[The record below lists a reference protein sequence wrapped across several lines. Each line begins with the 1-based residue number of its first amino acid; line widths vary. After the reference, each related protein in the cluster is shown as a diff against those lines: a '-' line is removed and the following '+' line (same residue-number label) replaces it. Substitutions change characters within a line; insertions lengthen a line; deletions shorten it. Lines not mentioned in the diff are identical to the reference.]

1 MNENNLQNNQSLN
14 NISNQNPQPVNNT
27 NQTMNMQTNLS
38 EVNHNTQVN
47 STNPTTTQTNP
58 SPVNPT
64 ATQASPNTVS
74 PTTTQANPNTVSP
87 TTTQANPNTVSPT
100 TTQTSPSPVSSTA
113 TQTSPSPVSS
123 TTTQTSPSPVRPTTT
138 QTSPSPVSSTTT
150 QTSPTPVSQPT
161 TSANIN
167 QTSSQPTNNQQ
178 ELNLVNPLN
187 PDEIVKKEILIEKE
201 APKENE
207 EVNNNEE
214 NNQKPKKK
222 KINPILLILLV
233 VVIAAIGVIVYFT
246 FFNNSEPD
254 TPNTPDTPQNPDT
267 PETPVTP
274 QITLNDILNN
284 FNSNENVNQ
293 LRETSEITA
302 NINNNNEIAIDVTT
316 DGQTNS
322 YLFTLENRDL
332 LFEINPNDLTSN
344 LLFLIICDNIGQFH
358 GLDVNEVYS
367 YLAAIDLN
375 TTAVNGIT
383 LTQLENGNYQ
393 ARINIDTKIDTS
405 SLNTM
410 YIEVSDLESYRDFLE
425 GTGTVQIPKGNLML
439 YKEGDENTTTIL
451 IGEKDN
457 LTSLT
462 YNSILSVIE
471 LLYPDELENFKTS
484 YPNLETIAFDR
495 YTITTNPVLTGTLE
509 TLYNQY
515 QNEYGFVLLEINK
528 SL

>member
-27 NQTMNMQTNLS
+27 NQTMNTQTNLS

-58 SPVNPT
+58 SSVNPTVTQASPSSVNPT
-64 ATQASPNTVS
+64 ATQT
-74 PTTTQANPNTVSP
+74 NPS
-87 TTTQANPNTVSPT
+87 TVSPT
-100 TTQTSPSPVSSTA
+100 TTQTSPSPVSSTTTQTSPNTVSPTA
-113 TQTSPSPVSS
+113 TQTSPNPVS
-123 TTTQTSPSPVRPTTT
+123 PTAT

-254 TPNTPDTPQNPDT
+254 TPNTPQNPDT

-316 DGQTNS
+316 DGQTDS

-332 LFEINPNDLTSN
+332 LFEIDSNDLTSN

-515 QNEYGFVLLEINK
+515 QNEYEFVLLEINK